1 MQNPDA
7 PWPPRVGD
15 VARLKATGRLGTV
28 VRLKGVHDRR
38 FRLEMLP
45 APKTPKARTEW
56 YGLDELEPPS

>member
-28 VRLKGVHDRR
+28 VRLKGVRDRR
-38 FRLEMLP
+38 FRIEMLP
-45 APKTPKARTEW
+45 VPNTPKARTEW
-56 YGLDELEPPS
+56 YGLAELERPS